1 MTESQRSKSKPAGST
16 HSKAVTKTA
25 TNARGK
31 KTPFR
36 TSATQPSVTPA
47 DKRRKA
53 KPAEPLRHPSDPG
66 RSKAELAERREARAF
81 IRNRSAEK
89 RGPEP
94 TQKLHKL
101 LAQTGLG
108 SRRDMEQVIAA
119 GRVTVNNEVATTG
132 TRVGP
137 SDLVRLDRRM
147 VKLSFEEAT
156 LPRILVYHKP
166 EGEIVSRDDPQGR
179 ATVFDKLPSAKGARW
194 IAIGRLDYNT
204 SGLLIFTTSGEL
216 ANLMMHPR
224 FEVEREYAVRV
235 MGELAEEDRQRL
247 VEGIELDD
255 GVANFHSIRYE
266 GGEAANHWYNVV
278 LKEGRNREV
287 RRMFAVVGVMVSRL
301 MRVRFGIVNMPPRLK
316 RGQWL
321 ELEEPQVK
329 MITDWVSK
337 RTAGDEPEVA
347 APKGRQRGAGYA
359 SANDLPDEAPPRAK
373 RTPSAKTTVVNTAPV
388 KPPRTATK
396 KQSVRSK
403 DLAEQSQAGTARRRR
418 TRSA

>member
-1 MTESQRSKSKPAGST
+1 MPESNRSKSKSAGSAPP
-16 HSKAVTKTA
+16 KAVSKTA

-36 TSATQPSVTPA
+36 TSTAAPAAAPA
-47 DKRRKA
+47 DKRRKPKA
-53 KPAEPLRHPSDPG
+53 AEPVRHPADPG
-66 RSKAELAERREARAF
+66 RSKAELAERRDARAF
-81 IRNRSAEK
+81 IRNRAAEK

-101 LAQTGLG
+101 LAQTGMG

-119 GRVTVNNEVATTG
+119 GRVTVNNEVATIG

-179 ATVFDKLPSAKGARW
+179 PTVFDKLPSAKAARW

-255 GVANFHSIRYE
+255 GMANFHSIRYE

-301 MRVRFGIVNMPPRLK
+301 MRIRFGIVNMPPRLK

-337 RTAGDEPEVA
+337 RLAGDEPEAA

-359 SANDLPDEAPPRAK
+359 SADDFPDDAPPRARK
-373 RTPSAKTTVVNTAPV
+373 TPGAKTTGATTAAAKTPRSTAK
-388 KPPRTATK
+388 KPSA
-396 KQSVRSK
+396 RSK
-403 DLAEQSQAGTARRRR
+403 DIAEQSQAGPARRRR